1 MPDFTIHIQWL
12 SFIHQLRG
20 AEPSPQLKY
29 AQNTLE
35 TSIKEIGPFFIASVL
50 IKQYRAM
57 MISCTK
63 PTALLLY
70 VCFWTAWNRDLKT
83 IRWEW
88 AIIILSCTW
97 LPSGGQHIKLIFF
110 CWLWMFS
117 PTYCA
122 QCSNKKKKPITN
134 VFCFSALVFIEFL
147 RIAGGH
153 HPLFKIALSSI
164 FFQPC
169 PRTVSNY
176 LAHLYAD
183 FNRKK
188 IYEYATCQ
196 FCNDFLSNANLL
208 KSGFRSHHIVE
219 FYFFG
224 EKKHDNF
231 L

>member
-1 MPDFTIHIQWL
+1 MYFDVETTTQNSQRAAQRNILPKAPYMPDFTIHIQWL

-20 AEPSPQLKY
+20 AEPNPIEVRPKHFRNFNQGNWSLFY
-29 AQNTLE
+29 SWWCA
-35 TSIKEIGPFFIASVL
+35 L

-117 PTYCA
+117 P
-122 QCSNKKKKPITN
+122 SN
-134 VFCFSALVFIEFL
+134 LL
-147 RIAGGH
+147 
-153 HPLFKIALSSI
+153 
-164 FFQPC
+164 
-169 PRTVSNY
+169 RTV
-176 LAHLYAD
+176 L
-183 FNRKK
+183 
-188 IYEYATCQ
+188 
-196 FCNDFLSNANLL
+196 
-208 KSGFRSHHIVE
+208 
-219 FYFFG
+219 
-224 EKKHDNF
+224 
-231 L
+231 

>member
-1 MPDFTIHIQWL
+1 MHCFFILVTIPLSIVFDVETTTQNSQSAEPSLPKAPYMPDFTIHIQWL

-35 TSIKEIGPFFIASVL
+35 TSIKEIGPFFIAGVL

-110 CWLWMFS
+110 AGCGCS
-117 PTYCA
+117 PQLIA
-122 QCSNKKKKPITN
+122 HSALIRKKP
-134 VFCFSALVFIEFL
+134 
-147 RIAGGH
+147 
-153 HPLFKIALSSI
+153 
-164 FFQPC
+164 
-169 PRTVSNY
+169 NY
-176 LAHLYAD
+176 
-183 FNRKK
+183 
-188 IYEYATCQ
+188 
-196 FCNDFLSNANLL
+196 
-208 KSGFRSHHIVE
+208 
-219 FYFFG
+219 
-224 EKKHDNF
+224 
-231 L
+231 

>member
-1 MPDFTIHIQWL
+1 MCSSNNI
-12 SFIHQLRG
+12 
-20 AEPSPQLKY
+20 EPWWY
-29 AQNTLE
+29 HLE
-35 TSIKEIGPFFIASVL
+35 
-50 IKQYRAM
+50 
-57 MISCTK
+57 K

-122 QCSNKKKKPITN
+122 QCSDKKKPN
-134 VFCFSALVFIEFL
+134 YLLMYFVFLLWFSFCSSNIESV
-147 RIAGGH
+147 RGAGGH
-153 HPLFKIALSSI
+153 HPRFKIALSSN

-188 IYEYATCQ
+188 YMSMQHANSVMTFYLMPIY
-196 FCNDFLSNANLL
+196 
-208 KSGFRSHHIVE
+208 
-219 FYFFG
+219 
-224 EKKHDNF
+224 
-231 L
+231 

>member
-1 MPDFTIHIQWL
+1 MSYHYTLLHMIALWRSTHQTDLFLLAVDVLSIQL
-12 SFIHQLRG
+12 IAHG
-20 AEPSPQLKY
+20 A
-29 AQNTLE
+29 
-35 TSIKEIGPFFIASVL
+35 L
-50 IKQYRAM
+50 IR
-57 MISCTK
+57 
-63 PTALLLY
+63 
-70 VCFWTAWNRDLKT
+70 
-83 IRWEW
+83 
-88 AIIILSCTW
+88 
-97 LPSGGQHIKLIFF
+97 
-110 CWLWMFS
+110 
-117 PTYCA
+117 
-122 QCSNKKKKPITN
+122 KKPITN

-208 KSGFRSHHIVE
+208 KIGFSFPASKSR
-219 FYFFG
+219 FF
-224 EKKHDNF
+224 
-231 L
+231 LL

>member
-1 MPDFTIHIQWL
+1 MSYHYTLLHMIALWRSTHQTDLFLLAVDVLSIQL
-12 SFIHQLRG
+12 IAHG
-20 AEPSPQLKY
+20 ALIRK
-29 AQNTLE
+29 NT
-35 TSIKEIGPFFIASVL
+35 
-50 IKQYRAM
+50 
-57 MISCTK
+57 
-63 PTALLLY
+63 
-70 VCFWTAWNRDLKT
+70 
-83 IRWEW
+83 
-88 AIIILSCTW
+88 
-97 LPSGGQHIKLIFF
+97 
-110 CWLWMFS
+110 
-117 PTYCA
+117 
-122 QCSNKKKKPITN
+122 ITN
-134 VFCFSALVFIEFL
+134 VFCFFLLQCSFCLSNIESF

-219 FYFFG
+219 FYFLG
-224 EKKHDNF
+224 KKTKHDNF